1 MATNIITPE
10 DLQAFKVELL
20 EAIEKL
26 LSQRQAGPTQRWL
39 KSPQVRK
46 LLNLSPGTLQNLR
59 INGTLPFSKIGG
71 VIFYDYEDIERI
83 LQERKRNT
91 ESSLTNNQLRR
102 S

>member
-26 LSQRQAGPTQRWL
+26 LSQRQTGPMQRWL
-39 KSPQVRK
+39 KSPQVRN

-91 ESSLTNNQLRR
+91 ESSPIKNQLRR
-102 S
+102 T

>member
-1 MATNIITPE
+1 MASNIITPE
-10 DLQAFKVELL
+10 DLQLFKAELL

-26 LSQRQAGPTQRWL
+26 LSQRQSVPAQRWL

-91 ESSLTNNQLRR
+91 ESPLTKNQLRGA
-102 S
+102 

>member
-1 MATNIITPE
+1 MATTIITPE

-20 EAIEKL
+20 GDIERL
-26 LSQRQAGPTQRWL
+26 LSLRQADSAQRWL
-39 KSPQVRK
+39 RSPQVRK

-83 LQERKRNT
+83 LKERKSNT
-91 ESSLTNNQLRR
+91 GSANTNT
-102 S
+102 